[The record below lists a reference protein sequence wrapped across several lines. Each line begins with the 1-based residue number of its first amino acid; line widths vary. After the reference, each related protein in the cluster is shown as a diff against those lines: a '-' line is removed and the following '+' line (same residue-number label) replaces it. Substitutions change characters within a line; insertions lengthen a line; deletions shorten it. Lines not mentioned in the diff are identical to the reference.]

1 MERGRHMAGRFARS
15 WSLMKASA
23 DVLRSDKSLLMFPL
37 ASSICC
43 LLVAASFLVP
53 IIAAMVSAG
62 GVADQGHRMSAG
74 GYVLLFLFYLAQY
87 FVIIFFNTALAGAAL
102 ARLRGEEASFG
113 EGMAIARSRIVNIF
127 GYALIAATVGLVLRA
142 LQERLGLIGRLVA
155 GFLGL
160 AWTVATFLV
169 VPVLASQDV
178 GPTEAISRSVEL
190 LKRTWGENII
200 GNAGIGVVFGLLM
213 FVAIVLA
220 AVLIGG
226 AFATQSLTAIIA
238 AIVIVVIGL
247 TLLGLIQAS
256 LQGIYAAALYRYA
269 EEGEV
274 GHGFD
279 QAMLE
284 QAFRPKK

>member
-1 MERGRHMAGRFARS
+1 MAGRFARS

-23 DVLRSDKSLLMFPL
+23 EVLRSDKSLLMFPL

-43 LLVAASFLVP
+43 LLVAASFLIP

-62 GVADQGHRMSAG
+62 HVVEHGQRMSAG

-87 FVIIFFNTALAGAAL
+87 FVIIFFNTALAGTAL
-102 ARLRGEEASFG
+102 ARLRGEPASFG

-213 FVAIVLA
+213 FIAIVLA
-220 AVLIGG
+220 ACLIGG
-226 AFATQSLTAIIA
+226 AFATQSITAIIA
-238 AIVIVVIGL
+238 AIVIVAVGL
-247 TLLGLIQAS
+247 TVLGLIQAS

-274 GHGFD
+274 GYGFD

-284 QAFRPKK
+284 QAFKPKK

>member
-1 MERGRHMAGRFARS
+1 MAGRFARS

-23 DVLRSDKSLLMFPL
+23 EVLRSDKSLLMFPL

-43 LLVAASFLVP
+43 LLVAASFLIP

-62 GVADQGHRMSAG
+62 DVAEQGHRMSAG

-87 FVIIFFNTALAGAAL
+87 FVIIFFNTALAGTAL
-102 ARLRGEEASFG
+102 ARLRGEPASFG

-190 LKRTWGENII
+190 LKRTWGENLI

-213 FVAIVLA
+213 FIAIVLA
-220 AVLIGG
+220 ACLIGG
-226 AFATQSLTAIIA
+226 AFATQSITAIIA
-238 AIVIVVIGL
+238 AIVIVVVGL

-274 GHGFD
+274 GYGFD

-284 QAFRPKK
+284 QAFKPKK

>member
-1 MERGRHMAGRFARS
+1 MAGRFARS

-23 DVLRSDKSLLMFPL
+23 EVLRSDKSLLMFPL

-43 LLVAASFLVP
+43 LLVAASFLIP
-53 IIAAMVSAG
+53 IIAAMVST
-62 GVADQGHRMSAG
+62 GHVVEHGQRMSAG

-102 ARLRGEEASFG
+102 ARLRGEPASFG

-213 FVAIVLA
+213 FIAIVLA
-220 AVLIGG
+220 ACLIGG
-226 AFATQSLTAIIA
+226 AFATQSITAIIA
-238 AIVIVVIGL
+238 AIVIVAVGL
-247 TLLGLIQAS
+247 TVLGLIQAS

-274 GHGFD
+274 GYGFD

-284 QAFRPKK
+284 QAFKPKK